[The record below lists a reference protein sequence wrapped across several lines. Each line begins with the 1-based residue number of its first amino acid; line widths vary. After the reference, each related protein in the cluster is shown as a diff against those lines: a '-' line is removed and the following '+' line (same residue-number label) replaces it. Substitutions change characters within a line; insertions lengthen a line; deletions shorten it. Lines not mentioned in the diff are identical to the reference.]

1 MPGWVLVITTA
12 VALLAAL
19 LRWAARPP
27 DTAAIAQWAA
37 RYNLTLHPD
46 DHHHLS
52 QQLRRG
58 RWLRTLGFV
67 VPFVIGEG
75 ATVWWGVAYA
85 QPLPPFPLRLL
96 AAPSAWAV
104 GYLLGAVAAELTRRP
119 PHPRQLRAAALVPRR
134 LADYLP
140 AWMLRAERAL
150 ALAVLALAPLAS
162 QGVSWTRSRNVT
174 TTVAAVAIAALVE
187 LSLRAMVRRPQPVAT
202 AGELAVDDA
211 LRSTSVHR
219 AAGAGLAALLFLLG
233 NQIGGLG
240 GHWWALTGG
249 LGLVCYGLAVGCWKD
264 LTSPVRWRIRRGV
277 GPRPQPPGPLRQP
290 RPDPG
295 RESA

>member
-1 MPGWVLVITTA
+1 MLGWSLAITA
-12 VALLAAL
+12 VALLVAL

-27 DTAAIAQWAA
+27 DDAAVASWAA
-37 RYNLTLHPD
+37 RYNLSLHTD
-46 DHHHLS
+46 DYP
-52 QQLRRG
+52 QVRRQLRRG
-58 RWLRTLGFV
+58 RWLRTLGCV
-67 VPFVIGEG
+67 VPLVIGEG
-75 ATVWWGVAYA
+75 ANVWWGLVYA
-85 QPLPPFPLRLL
+85 HPLPLPLAVLTE
-96 AAPSAWAV
+96 PSFWAV
-104 GYLLGAVAAELTRRP
+104 GYLLAAVAAELTRRRP
-119 PHPRQLRAAALVPRR
+119 DPRSPRAAVLAPRR

-140 AWMLRAERAL
+140 AWMLRAERAV

-162 QGVSWTRSRNVT
+162 QGVSWTRSRNLT

-264 LTSPVRWRIRRGV
+264 LTSPVRWPIRRGV